1 MQMMNRT
8 ILVSSLIAVSCFA
21 AGMACQLW
29 LGTNPADLGAAAAQ
43 PSDGNETSSRSA
55 SQSVE
60 LNEQQLAA
68 VKVEPVGEAVFAVE
82 KSAVG
87 SIDFNED
94 MTVQVFTPYPGKIID
109 LFAKVGDEVATG
121 QILFTVDS
129 PDLLAADSNLI
140 SAAGVHEFTSR
151 ALERLK
157 VLYQSRAV
165 AQKEL
170 EQAISVRSAGAHRQE
185 CQTAHRLSPRLGW

>member
-1 MQMMNRT
+1 
-8 ILVSSLIAVSCFA
+8 
-21 AGMACQLW
+21 
-29 LGTNPADLGAAAAQ
+29 
-43 PSDGNETSSRSA
+43 
-55 SQSVE
+55 
-60 LNEQQLAA
+60 
-68 VKVEPVGEAVFAVE
+68 
-82 KSAVG
+82 
-87 SIDFNED
+87 